1 MRILYFFSF
10 PTQTSLA
17 LNKIDFIHFLRFLRF
32 LIRRFN
38 QDRCLE
44 IAASLTF
51 TTLLSLVPLLTIALT
66 LFSAFPVFSEF
77 SSLIKNFILA
87 NMMPETGGRII
98 TRYMEQ
104 FAESAAKLT
113 AAGIGFLILTAML
126 MMLTIDNSF
135 NMIWRVSRARRPI
148 QRVLIYWAVLT
159 LGPMFIGGSLS
170 ITSWLTTLS
179 AGYGKQIPGFGLTML
194 GVTPLILT
202 TLAFTLL
209 YRIVPNR
216 YVPYRHA
223 FVGGMICSFAF
234 EIMNRAFVFYITNFP
249 TYKLVYGAF
258 ASVPIFLF
266 WIYLSWVTVL
276 VGAVVT
282 SSLSH
287 WRSDSDK
294 EIQPAE
300 QLYYAICM
308 LKMMASGMYN
318 GNVQSLPVFSKK
330 LRIGFDSVEKILDK
344 LALANIVRK
353 LTGNGWAL
361 IRNTEHIKASELY
374 GLFVFNPDIHPNNH
388 GDARVKAWLMHL
400 RDYSRGKADITLNQL
415 FAEGEHP
422 VYTEPT
428 ATHVNKPN
436 K

>member
-1 MRILYFFSF
+1 MK
-10 PTQTSLA
+10 
-17 LNKIDFIHFLRFLRF
+17 KINPIHFLRFLRF
-32 LIRRFN
+32 LITRFN
-38 QDRCLE
+38 QDRCLG

-51 TTLLSLVPLLTIALT
+51 TTLLSLVPLVTVAFT

-77 SSLIKNFILA
+77 SSLIKNFILT
-87 NMMPETGGRII
+87 NMMPETGGKII
-98 TRYMEQ
+98 SHYMEQ
-104 FAESAAKLT
+104 FTESAAKLT
-113 AAGIGFLILTAML
+113 AVGIGFLILTAML
-126 MMLTIDNSF
+126 MMLTIDDSF
-135 NMIWRVSRARRPI
+135 NMIWRVSRARRPV

-159 LGPMFIGGSLS
+159 LGPIFIGGSLS

-179 AGYGKQIPGFGLTML
+179 VGYGKQIPIFSLIML
-194 GVTPLILT
+194 GIAPLILT

-223 FVGGMICSFAF
+223 FIGGMIGSLAF
-234 EIMNRAFVFYITNFP
+234 EMMNRAFAFYITNFP
-249 TYKLVYGAF
+249 TYELVYGAF

-276 VGAVVT
+276 VGAVIA

-308 LKMMASGMYN
+308 LKMMVAGMHN
-318 GNVQSLPVFSKK
+318 GNVQSLPVFSRK
-330 LRIGFDSVEKILDK
+330 LRIGFDSVEKVLDK
-344 LALANIVRK
+344 LVLANIVRK

-361 IRNTEHIKASELY
+361 IRDAEHIKASELY
-374 GLFVFNPDIHPNNH
+374 GLFVFNPEILTDNH
-388 GDARVKAWLMHL
+388 SDAEVRAWLMHL
-400 RDYSRGKADITLNQL
+400 RDHSRGKADVTLSQF
-415 FAEGEHP
+415 FAEDEHP
-422 VYTEPT
+422 AHTEPS
-428 ATHVNKPN
+428 AAQDNKSN